1 MASCNSDCPLC
12 HGEGLIKI
20 GDAYDIC
27 PNHPGFYLDANVEL
41 SDKDVPG
48 LLPKSRNLSLI
59 GNALKDLR
67 KAGFGML
74 WLQGDYGIGK
84 TVLARAATVEA
95 VTEFRSA
102 KFYRQMELINWLRSS
117 YSHENGQTELMRRIK
132 EIVSVKWLVI
142 DEIGRVNATDFSNE
156 VMGEIVD
163 TRYRMALKKQ
173 AMTVLISND
182 PPEQVLSAYLVDRIR
197 DVKNKVMVIQ
207 GKSLR
212 KGV

>member
-20 GDAYDIC
+20 NGMYSVC
-27 PNHPGFYLDANVEL
+27 PNHPGYYLDANVEL
-41 SDKDVPG
+41 SDKDVVS

-84 TVLARAATVEA
+84 TVMARAATVEA

-102 KFYRQMELINWLRSS
+102 KYYRQMELINWLRSS
-117 YSHENGQTELMRRIK
+117 YSQDNGQAELMRRMK
-132 EIVSVKWLVI
+132 EIVSVTWLVI
-142 DEIGRVNATDFSNE
+142 DEIGRVNVTDFSNE

-163 TRYRMALKKQ
+163 TRYRMALKQQ

-182 PPEQVLSAYLVDRIR
+182 PPEQVLSAYLVDRVR
-197 DVKNKVMVIQ
+197 DVKNKVMVIH

-212 KGV
+212 KGL